1 MLLKNKS
8 SLQERFII
16 ACDELGYNS
25 IKSKQDLKKILGY
38 DNKLKIIFAKLLS
51 YYFKFR
57 HA

>member
-25 IKSKQDLKKILGY
+25 IKSKQELKKILGY
-38 DNKLKIIFAKLLS
+38 DNKLKIILA
-51 YYFKFR
+51 
-57 HA
+57 